1 LAITEQESVPG
12 IGVASALEEARI
24 QAEFVNP
31 FPTTVLEVMSAVAS
45 LERTRTRANRSA
57 RLTNGRWAMSQS

>member
-1 LAITEQESVPG
+1 MPG

-31 FPTTVLEVMSAVAS
+31 LPTSMLEVMSAVTS
-45 LERTRTRANRSA
+45 LERTRASRSA
-57 RLTNGRWAMSQS
+57 RLTNGRWAMSQG

>member
-12 IGVASALEEARI
+12 IGVASALEEAHI

-31 FPTTVLEVMSAVAS
+31 LPTSMLEVMSAVAS
-45 LERTRTRANRSA
+45 LERTRASRSA
-57 RLTNGRWAMSQS
+57 RLTNGRWAMSQG